1 MASIKVGDR
10 TIPVID
16 FVEFNGEPS
25 APSWAAVLSVLYS
38 KGWTAKTL
46 FQAGWNIASSYSD
59 ARAVQENRYSVGHIG
74 GGRTGLGDSSEM
86 IVSIDQTIDPENTMN
101 RTEIMHLNFTRQ
113 DGEIAVSLY
122 PQEDWTL
129 CSMWGSTWPATQKHT
144 EVNVVAIKF
153 LYPNASEPEYRVASY
168 ALGFIQNGITSTSD
182 SYTVV
187 NSALFIPI
195 AYINKTK
202 GTSLDYEG
210 ELEPED
216 DPNEDDPEAN
226 KDEEDGGDG
235 DHTPTY
241 DPIPVPYKPTQGAAT
256 AGFITMYKLHQA
268 AMMQFADDMFADNI
282 WEALKLFF
290 SNPMDFLVGVNL
302 VPFDPPAPVS
312 WKPKFGA
319 TAIFEHAYPAISNQ
333 YYDVDCGTVSIPKYW
348 GSCFD
353 YEPYTKIQIWLP
365 YIGYRDLPVDEI
377 MGCSINVLYRC
388 DCLTGDCVAFVTI
401 SGDAHVGPQ
410 IVRVIAQFYGNCAVR
425 VPFGSVSFDSAVSN
439 SIQLMGAAASGGL
452 SAGAGAMME
461 TGGAFGGL
469 AAGAGAFANA
479 AVNSAGVR
487 NSAIGVV
494 QGMKPNVMKG
504 GAAGSSTGYMSIQK
518 PYLIRRI
525 PRLSLPSNYKGLKGY
540 PCNIGGKLADFT
552 GLAAVDDIQLN
563 DIPAME
569 DERGEIMQWLKGG
582 VLI

>member
-1 MASIKVGDR
+1 
-10 TIPVID
+10 
-16 FVEFNGEPS
+16 
-25 APSWAAVLSVLYS
+25 
-38 KGWTAKTL
+38 
-46 FQAGWNIASSYSD
+46 
-59 ARAVQENRYSVGHIG
+59 
-74 GGRTGLGDSSEM
+74 
-86 IVSIDQTIDPENTMN
+86 
-101 RTEIMHLNFTRQ
+101 
-113 DGEIAVSLY
+113 
-122 PQEDWTL
+122 
-129 CSMWGSTWPATQKHT
+129 MWS
-144 EVNVVAIKF
+144 
-153 LYPNASEPEYRVASY
+153 
-168 ALGFIQNGITSTSD
+168 
-182 SYTVV
+182 
-187 NSALFIPI
+187 IPI
-195 AYINKTK
+195 AGVNIPIVYSISIPNTEPTNLPQQAAIPFDNPTMFRLGVLTGKEHSRDAGPFPGGIPVYDENYTKCYCSNSSLNLHDGWEAVADNLTQSTNNYYMDTRVTDGEHTYYSSRQTVQMGFNAAYAAYRDRETRAVAVRFNFPDAAAAGARANGYRIYLVSCQADYWDRELTELKSTTYSMSNSWWINIPYINKQT
-202 GTSLDYEG
+202 GSDAYLE
-210 ELEPED
+210 EHEEPED
-216 DPNEDDPEAN
+216 EDPNEDDPEAN

-319 TAIFEHAYPAISNQ
+319 TAIFGHAYPAISNQ

-425 VPFGSVSFDSAVSN
+425 VPFGSVSFDSAISN
-439 SIQLMGAAASGGL
+439 SVQLMGAAASGGL

-469 AAGAGAFANA
+469 AAGAGAFADA